1 MDCLIT
7 KLKGSVSDNSLLKLD
22 EFRIAVSN
30 NGASGG
36 NAYITLFGATRV
48 STINGESILSTDG
61 ASYSN
66 SITPTGDGRVY
77 LNKESMEVNKKY
89 ELSVIGKYGVTTLRS
104 VSPFVLSGDINFLNY
119 VNGFTTYN
127 LLSSGLKGKI
137 KFKNI
142 NEFRVWGDNINYTN
156 PDLFFDLES
165 ILRTATA
172 IEDVGSINYLPVSS
186 DFLDI
191 TNADISFIK
200 LVSPGAGKPV
210 RINTALE
217 KLETLYMSGN
227 SSIILS
233 ASAIK
238 QMTLL
243 KTFIIN
249 SEINDSRCDGD
260 LIDALSDKSLT
271 GSYPF
276 LYRIVTTSEQ
286 TLNKFPSNIYGIAC
300 WVKDRKYMPLVWT
313 TPSTQR
319 DYILSIS
326 GGHIKLGTAQFIKD
340 MSKLSLHSSAT
351 ENYQRKIDVIS
362 DDLTSSAASEDGE
375 LQTAISTLQGKGVTV
390 SIEYSDTAVNGIA
403 VMSVKETPKYGIVY
417 KGKELIVEPADT
429 SKTLIAPANDCT
441 YKEFN
446 SLEEARTFISSNG
459 LVKVESK

>member
-1 MDCLIT
+1 M
-7 KLKGSVSDNSLLKLD
+7 
-22 EFRIAVSN
+22 
-30 NGASGG
+30 
-36 NAYITLFGATRV
+36 
-48 STINGESILSTDG
+48 
-61 ASYSN
+61 
-66 SITPTGDGRVY
+66 
-77 LNKESMEVNKKY
+77 
-89 ELSVIGKYGVTTLRS
+89 
-104 VSPFVLSGDINFLNY
+104 
-119 VNGFTTYN
+119 
-127 LLSSGLKGKI
+127 KGKI

-142 NEFRVWGDNINYTN
+142 NEFRAWGSSPNYTN

-260 LIDALSDKSLT
+260 LIDALNGKSLS
-271 GSYPF
+271 GNYLY
-276 LYRIVTTSEQ
+276 LYRIITTSEQ
-286 TLNKFPSNIYGIAC
+286 TLNKLHSNIYGIAC
-300 WVKDRKYMPLVWT
+300 WLKDRKYMPLVWT
-313 TPSTQR
+313 TPTTQR
-319 DYILSIS
+319 NYILSIS
-326 GGHIKLGTAQFIKD
+326 SGHIKSGTAQFIKD
-340 MSKLSLHSSAT
+340 MSKLSLNPSAT
-351 ENYQRKIDVIS
+351 DNYQRKIDVIS
-362 DDLTSSAASEDGE
+362 DDLTSSAASGDSE
-375 LQTAISTLQGKGVTV
+375 LQTAISTLQEKGVTV

-403 VMSVKETPKYGIVY
+403 VMSAKKAPKYGIVY
-417 KGKELIVEPADT
+417 KDKELIVEPSDI
-429 SKTLIAPANDCT
+429 SRTLIAPANDCT
-441 YKEFN
+441 YKEFD
-446 SLEEARTFISSNG
+446 SYEEAQAYVDAHG
-459 LVKVESK
+459 LEYRKSE